1 MVLRD
6 VGIPKMDAADVKGW
20 KVDGYLRII
29 YPSKSFPEPF
39 LFRNAKPCIDW
50 HVTLT
55 GGVAV
60 FTLLAC

>member
-1 MVLRD
+1 
-6 VGIPKMDAADVKGW
+6 MDAADVKGW

-39 LFRNAKPCIDW
+39 LFWNAKPCIDW

-55 GGVAV
+55 GGLFPLPACLPAC
-60 FTLLAC
+60 LLAS